1 MNIRAATTMRG
12 MVTAAGASTQK
23 KKKKSLSGIT
33 NSAMNHAVHNAV
45 TILKKAMQVS
55 LNLLLIVVPVAVD
68 TATGT
73 GSATGRGFI
82 YETINV

>member
-55 LNLLLIVVPVAVD
+55 
-68 TATGT
+68 
-73 GSATGRGFI
+73 F
-82 YETINV
+82 